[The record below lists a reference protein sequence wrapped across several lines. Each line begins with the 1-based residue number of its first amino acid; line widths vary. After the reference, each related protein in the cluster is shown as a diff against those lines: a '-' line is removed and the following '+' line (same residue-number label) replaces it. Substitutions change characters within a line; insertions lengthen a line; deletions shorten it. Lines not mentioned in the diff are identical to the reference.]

1 MTAFLKAG
9 GMTEVVLS
17 LFRGLGAAS
26 GVAATFTF
34 PVLHRSLGQQ
44 LPPTPWV
51 LGTHFLP

>member
-9 GMTEVVLS
+9 DMTEVVLS

-44 LPPTPWV
+44 LPPTP
-51 LGTHFLP
+51 